1 MSIHDSHWPGRIMSV
16 ALVCA
21 VFLIA
26 YLLPAAA
33 QEPSIRFAVEV
44 PSAPAEMQT
53 YKLAPTRA
61 PLEFLNEKLSAAKLP
76 ALKLEQ
82 KNYVVRGAAGQNGL
96 DKVRVFANPVSG
108 DTHFIP
114 NLADLVSDS
123 AVRERITE
131 EKLRDLARRALTDER
146 FIPRDATEVRIGE
159 TIPVKGSATTH
170 SPARG
175 APTRTEPRDVMTI
188 VPALRYVSGFRVYG
202 RGSHAAISLANDG
215 STVGALRRWRTA
227 SQGERIQT
235 RITADQVRAD

>member
-33 QEPSIRFAVEV
+33 KEPSIRFAVEV

-82 KNYVVRGAAGQNGL
+82 KNYVVRGAAGQNDL
-96 DKVRVFANPVSG
+96 DKVRVFAN
-108 DTHFIP
+108 
-114 NLADLVSDS
+114 
-123 AVRERITE
+123 
-131 EKLRDLARRALTDER
+131 
-146 FIPRDATEVRIGE
+146 
-159 TIPVKGSATTH
+159 PVKGSATTH

-202 RGSHAAISLANDG
+202 RGSHAAI
-215 STVGALRRWRTA
+215 
-227 SQGERIQT
+227 
-235 RITADQVRAD
+235 

>member
-82 KNYVVRGAAGQNGL
+82 KNYVVRGAAGQNDL

-131 EKLRDLARRALTDER
+131 EKLRDLARRALTDEG
-146 FIPRDATEVRIGE
+146 F
-159 TIPVKGSATTH
+159 IPVKGSATTH

-227 SQGERIQT
+227 SQSERIQT
-235 RITADQVRAD
+235 RITADQVRADIER